1 MKKEYKIKRENLE
14 SYIVFSNE
22 NETKHI
28 ATFKDVM
35 GKRKLTR
42 VESNIKIAFRKA
54 KNEDKSQQ
62 NKYDKYIEH
71 SVLNENTLNKRAKYK
86 SPSIE
91 DQVIENEVVTTIIR
105 EIWNLPELQ
114 NHRVYM
120 YVVDGFTYSKIS
132 KMEKVHRSVVKRS
145 VEAGIKKLQKKLEN
159 FLIH

>member
-1 MKKEYKIKRENLE
+1 MEKGMKKEYKIKRENLE

-35 GKRKLTR
+35 GKRKFTR

-86 SPSIE
+86 SP
-91 DQVIENEVVTTIIR
+91 QVSCKAKRRGRNK
-105 EIWNLPELQ
+105 
-114 NHRVYM
+114 
-120 YVVDGFTYSKIS
+120 KIT
-132 KMEKVHRSVVKRS
+132 
-145 VEAGIKKLQKKLEN
+145 KKIGKFFNSLATNKG
-159 FLIH
+159 